1 MMATLQAALA
11 KALENP
17 TGLNILLF
25 FLAAIFGQGLHGVM
39 KWTRGEA
46 ASPAAWFTSNIKAT
60 MAAVIA
66 NLGLSIAAV
75 QLLPIDHMTPWAS
88 LLAGLMNGLGSDTLN
103 NGTRPTWTQE
113 QRAAIAP
120 SAKS

>member
-1 MMATLQAALA
+1 METLQAVLS
-11 KALENP
+11 KALGSP

-46 ASPAAWFTSNIKAT
+46 ASPADWFTSNIKAT